1 MPAAAEPGD
10 ATADTPT
17 STRRLA
23 LVVATAAVILTLD
36 QLSKWWA
43 LENLD
48 DGPVDLIWT
57 LRLNLTFN
65 SGAAFSTAG
74 GLGPVIA
81 VVAFVVVG
89 FIFWTGREVRGRTVA
104 ITLGMIAGG
113 ALGNLAD
120 RVFRS
125 NDGWFGGSVVD
136 WIDLQ
141 WWPVFNV
148 ADASLVVG
156 GILLV
161 LLVGVRGEAA

>member
-1 MPAAAEPGD
+1 MPAAAEP
-10 ATADTPT
+10 ALDTSSP
-17 STRRLA
+17 TRRLPA
-23 LVVATAAVILTLD
+23 LVATAALVLGLD
-36 QLSKWWA
+36 QLTKWWA
-43 LENLD
+43 LNALD
-48 DGPVDLIWT
+48 DGPIDLVWT

-81 VVAFVVVG
+81 VVAFVVVA
-89 FIFWTGREVRGRTVA
+89 FIFWTGRAVRGRSVA
-104 ITLGMIAGG
+104 VCLGMVAGG

-125 NDGWFGGSVVD
+125 HDGWFGGSVVD

-156 GILLV
+156 GLLLV
-161 LLVGVRGEAA
+161 LLVGARGEMG